1 MSEPHFPAVTV
12 TANEK
17 PSRVGGSPEYSAR
30 VRTFQV
36 QRRGFLLMKT
46 IWRKP
51 TTNVAQRGG
60 MSYTSVIQRASSG
73 YVWRLMIH
81 DEMVVSGKGRNR
93 TACLD
98 AIRSEKARRASC
110 AQCAVIREAK
120 EHL

>member
-1 MSEPHFPAVTV
+1 
-12 TANEK
+12 
-17 PSRVGGSPEYSAR
+17 
-30 VRTFQV
+30 
-36 QRRGFLLMKT
+36 MKT

-81 DEMVVSGKGRNR
+81 DEMVVSGTARNR

-98 AIRSEKARRASC
+98 AIRNEKS
-110 AQCAVIREAK
+110 IRK
-120 EHL
+120 ETQ

>member
-1 MSEPHFPAVTV
+1 MKNLRESVLHRSIRRE
-12 TANEK
+12 
-17 PSRVGGSPEYSAR
+17 SAQ
-30 VRTFQV
+30 FSG
-36 QRRGFLLMKT
+36 QRRGSLSMKT

-98 AIRSEKARRASC
+98 AIRSEKAKRAASLNTTL
-110 AQCAVIREAK
+110 AG
-120 EHL
+120 

>member
-1 MSEPHFPAVTV
+1 MTFPAVTV

-17 PSRVGGSPEYSAR
+17 PMRVGVSPEYSAR
-30 VRTFQV
+30 VGPFQG
-36 QRRGFLLMKT
+36 QRRGSLSMKT

-60 MSYTSVIQRASSG
+60 MSYTSDIQRASSG

-81 DEMVVSGKGRNR
+81 DEMVVSGTARNR

-98 AIRSEKARRASC
+98 AIRSEKAMRA
-110 AQCAVIREAK
+110 ANLNTTLAG
-120 EHL
+120 

>member
-1 MSEPHFPAVTV
+1 MNRRAHCLTFNREPHFPAVTV

-17 PSRVGGSPEYSAR
+17 PMRVGVSPEYSAR
-30 VRTFQV
+30 VSPFQG
-36 QRRGFLLMKT
+36 QRRGYFPMKT

-81 DEMVVSGKGRNR
+81 DEMVVSGTARNR
-93 TACLD
+93 TACLE
-98 AIRSEKARRASC
+98 AIKNEKS
-110 AQCAVIREAK
+110 IRK
-120 EHL
+120 ETQ